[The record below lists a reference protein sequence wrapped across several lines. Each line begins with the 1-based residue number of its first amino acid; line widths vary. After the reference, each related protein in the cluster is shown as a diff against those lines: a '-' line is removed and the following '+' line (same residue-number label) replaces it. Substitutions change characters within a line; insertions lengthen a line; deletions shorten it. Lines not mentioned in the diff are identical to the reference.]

1 MAELSWAGTSMREM
15 MSCASTRESALRMAS
30 FSTVSMGV
38 MKSWITAWA
47 RATVMAWGS

>member
-30 FSTVSMGV
+30 FSTVSMGDEF
-38 MKSWITAWA
+38 WITAA
-47 RATVMAWGS
+47 RATVMALGS